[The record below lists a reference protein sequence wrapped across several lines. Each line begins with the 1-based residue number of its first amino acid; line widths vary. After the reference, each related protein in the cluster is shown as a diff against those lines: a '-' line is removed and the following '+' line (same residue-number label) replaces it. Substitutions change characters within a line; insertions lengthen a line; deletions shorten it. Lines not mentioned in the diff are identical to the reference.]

1 MMVMKKNVLITTV
14 LLVIS
19 SFSVDIA
26 AQENIEA
33 LIKKCVV
40 ETMDSVDINV
50 ARMKDKT
57 DITSIHIHSN
67 SGLVNEFLEAFK
79 KDEEKTSESIIQRKE
94 GNVKLNYKFEDIT
107 YSLITQGKNK
117 AMITKMKI
125 VDSCEKVIRKKEKEA
140 RQKDREA
147 RQKERAEK
155 NK

>member
-1 MMVMKKNVLITTV
+1 MVMKKNVLITTV